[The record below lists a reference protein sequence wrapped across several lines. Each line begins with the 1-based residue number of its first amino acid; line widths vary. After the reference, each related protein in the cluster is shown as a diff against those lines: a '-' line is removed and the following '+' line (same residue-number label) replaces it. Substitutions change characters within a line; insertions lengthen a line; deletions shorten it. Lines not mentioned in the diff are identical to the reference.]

1 MRKLKIITILGTRP
15 EIIRLSK
22 LINLLDKNV
31 KHILVNTGQNYNYE
45 LNKIFFKDL
54 NIKEPGYNL
63 SFESNTSA
71 IESVSKILIQV
82 EKILIKEKPNA
93 IIVLGDTNSC
103 LSAYAAKRLKIPI
116 FHIEAGNR
124 CYDQRVPE
132 EINRKIID
140 HISDINVTYSEIAKE
155 NLLRENLPPDRTFKI
170 GTPLYEVY
178 QTYRK
183 KIENSKILQKL
194 SLKKNNFF
202 LVIFHREENLDYE
215 KNFKKFLNLLSFLEK
230 RKLEK
235 IVVSTHPRTLKKIKK
250 KKIYKSIKIIFAKP
264 FAYSDYC
271 NLQIN
276 SKIVFSD
283 SGSITEESNIMD
295 FAAVNLRYTNE
306 RRKEWFTVL
315 FQ

>member
-1 MRKLKIITILGTRP
+1 MKLEIDVTIKGSR
-15 EIIRLSK
+15 
-22 LINLLDKNV
+22 
-31 KHILVNTGQNYNYE
+31 
-45 LNKIFFKDL
+45 
-54 NIKEPGYNL
+54 
-63 SFESNTSA
+63 
-71 IESVSKILIQV
+71 
-82 EKILIKEKPNA
+82 
-93 IIVLGDTNSC
+93 
-103 LSAYAAKRLKIPI
+103 
-116 FHIEAGNR
+116 
-124 CYDQRVPE
+124 

-155 NLLRENLPPDRTFKI
+155 NLIRENLPPDRTFKI

-178 QTYRK
+178 QTHRK

-194 SLKKNNFF
+194 LLKKNNFF
-202 LVIFHREENLDYE
+202 LVSVHREENLDYE

-250 KKIYKSIKIIFAKP
+250 EKIFKSKKILFSKP

-271 NLQIN
+271 HLQIN

-283 SGSITEESNIMD
+283 SGSITEESNIMN

-306 RRKEWFTVL
+306 RQEGMVYGAV
-315 FQ
+315 Q